1 LFVIGAVDIGGTK
14 IAVGMVDDRGAVLS
28 KVEIPTQ
35 GERGYADGLARITST
50 LREVARKAGA
60 EISGI
65 GIGSTGWVYPFTGE
79 FGDVDFLP
87 AWKGCNP
94 VKDLERAF
102 AVRAALEND
111 GDAAA
116 LGEAGWGAGRGKQRL
131 IYVTVGTGIGG
142 GIILDGKL
150 YRGVDRSHPEVG
162 HHVIDASGPACTCG
176 FRGCWEALATGPA
189 MAAWY
194 KSNAGAARGDED
206 LGAKEIFELAR
217 EGDPCARRAVERETY
232 YLGLGL
238 ANLIGLF
245 VPDMIVLGGSVMKS
259 VRLEDL
265 RDVIAQ
271 GCRFVPWEKT
281 ELALASLGENAN
293 LIGAAR
299 VWHCRFGTGTEGV
312 SSAEKI
318 FA

>member
-1 LFVIGAVDIGGTK
+1 VIGAVDIGGTK
-14 IAVGMVDDRGAVLS
+14 IAVGIVDDSGVVLS
-28 KVEIPTQ
+28 KVKSPTQ
-35 GERGYADGLARITST
+35 GERGYADGLARIVGM
-50 LREVARKAGA
+50 LREAARQAGS

-87 AWKGCNP
+87 LWKGCNP
-94 VKDLERAF
+94 VKDLAREF
-102 AVRAALEND
+102 GVSAALEND

-116 LGEAGWGAGRGKQRL
+116 LGEAAWGAGRGKQRL

-142 GIILDGKL
+142 GIILDGQL
-150 YRGVDRSHPEVG
+150 YRGVDRSHPEIG

-176 FRGCWEALATGPA
+176 FRGCWEALVTGPA

-194 KSNAGAARGDED
+194 KSNAGGDGADGKEV
-206 LGAKEIFELAR
+206 GAKEIFQRAR

-245 VPDMIVLGGSVMKS
+245 VPAIIVLGGSVMKS
-259 VRLEDL
+259 VALENL
-265 RDVIAQ
+265 RKVIAQ

-281 ELALASLGENAN
+281 ELALASLGEDAN

-299 VWHCRFGTGTEGV
+299 VWHSRFGQGD
-312 SSAEKI
+312 
-318 FA
+318 